1 VLESFE
7 VGRRLGRGRSYA
19 RQGQVIELELGKGFI
34 TAKVQG
40 SRDAPYLVRM
50 RLSMLSSTDWK
61 KVIKALGED
70 SQCASRLVA
79 GEIPE
84 EIEQVFRE
92 LDLSLFPSANGD
104 LKTACSCPDRANP
117 CKHVA
122 AVYYLL
128 GEEFDRDPFLIFRL
142 RGIERGELIE
152 AIREGAA
159 ARGTSLAAAA
169 EAAGVAAEDSP
180 RSGEEEAPE
189 RVEAPEERPRERPE
203 PDADVKRQRAAE
215 SPAPSSR
222 EAAPEPLPEEPHAF
236 WAGSGAAAAD
246 VREVRIPTV
255 EAALPKRLGGFSFW
269 DGEQDFTALVERIYR
284 NASVAGLDV
293 FLGAPEVHDETREA

>member
-61 KVIKALGED
+61 KVIKALAED
-70 SQCASRLVA
+70 ARYAGRLVS

-84 EIEQVFRE
+84 DIEQVF
-92 LDLSLFPSANGD
+92 LDLELSLFPSANGD
-104 LKTACSCPDRANP
+104 LKTACSCPDQANP
-117 CKHVA
+117 CKHIA

-128 GEEFDRDPFLIFRL
+128 AEEFDRDPFLIFRL
-142 RGIERGELIE
+142 RGIERGELVDG
-152 AIREGAA
+152 IREAA
-159 ARGTSLAAAA
+159 AALGTSLTAAR
-169 EAAGVAAEDSP
+169 ELDDLELEVSP
-180 RSGEEEAPE
+180 LDVEEAPE
-189 RVEAPEERPRERPE
+189 PVEERKEPPPQRPE
-203 PDADVKRQRAAE
+203 PDVTAKRRPAAE
-215 SPAPSSR
+215 PVLR
-222 EAAPEPLPEEPHAF
+222 EPAPEPLPEEPHAF
-236 WAGSGAAAAD
+236 WAGSGAAAD
-246 VREVRIPTV
+246 DDREVRIPTV
-255 EAALPKRLGGFSFW
+255 AAALPKRLGGFASW
-269 DGEQDFTALVERIYR
+269 HGEQDFIALVERIYR

-293 FLGAPEVHDETREA
+293 FLGALEMREDPPDA